1 VSSADE
7 QPKSP
12 RAFVCPRCETPALAT
27 IRGVAVWDG
36 WNKER
41 THPDNPPVEYALVQ
55 CSECRDVSVQIRED
69 FGRGFNDDNPGIA
82 YPAKR
87 RLSKDVPRPLRR
99 EFEEAQTCFSAKA
112 YEATVVMV
120 RRILEG
126 TCKENNVQERTLVKS
141 LEKLKAD
148 GLIDTTI
155 AEWAD
160 ALRVLGNEGA
170 HYTGR
175 QVLRD
180 DSEDAL
186 AFAEALLEHI
196 YVLRKRFEEFARRR
210 ESKGASGSTNHPS
223 ATT

>member
-1 VSSADE
+1 M
-7 QPKSP
+7 
-12 RAFVCPRCETPALAT
+12 PALA
-27 IRGVAVWDG
+27 IVRGTAIWDG
-36 WNKER
+36 WNKEQ
-41 THPDNPPVEYALVQ
+41 THPATLPVEYALVQ
-55 CSECRDVSVQIRED
+55 CSECREGSVQIRED
-69 FGRGFNDDNPGIA
+69 FGRGFQDDKPGIV

-87 RLSKDVPRPLRR
+87 KLSRNVPGPLRR
-99 EFEEAQTCFSAKA
+99 EFEEAQACFSAKA

-126 TCKENNVQERTLVKS
+126 ACKENNVQERTLVKS

-148 GLIDTTI
+148 GLIDNKI

-160 ALRVLGNEGA
+160 TLRVLGNEGA

-175 QVLRD
+175 KVPRD

-186 AFAEALLEHI
+186 AFAEALLDHI

-210 ESKGASGSTNHPS
+210 SNKRASPAAHSEGLEPQPS
-223 ATT
+223 DP